1 MLSVQELESLNDSDV
16 GRTFTGPDGIVG
28 TVRIEEHPIRR
39 IVVDFHCTHNVEGQ
53 PRRLGTWPDQS
64 LAAMRS
70 RALHHEVNG
79 PPPAPG
85 RPQRVAVAALRSVQS
100 SSHVSVPVR
109 PATSVQVDSGT
120 TFAEAFDAW
129 CGARL
134 LGRKDAGESVVRSMR
149 KDVLPYLGDQAL
161 GGIDAAQVLAVL
173 NRIVERGSVRQAG
186 CVLSDVRQLFR
197 WALKEGWISDDPTA
211 TLSKVA
217 LCGAQQPRERH
228 LSHDEVKE
236 LAQRMGSA
244 GLARHIRRAT
254 WLMLATGARIGEI
267 ATARWRDI
275 DVAARLWTIPAQFS
289 HSGHDHVVPLSDFAL
304 THLQPDGGARQ
315 GSDWVFPG
323 RNGTEPLSP
332 KALGKQIR
340 DRQRGTQIRGRSAAT
355 RELLL
360 SGGAWTPLDLRR
372 TTAAMMQELRIDP
385 QTIAACLDQ
394 NIRSSSGHDE
404 APANETLDRCRDA
417 FDQLGQWLA
426 SIERPQSVAQQL
438 AA

>member
-1 MLSVQELESLNDSDV
+1 
-16 GRTFTGPDGIVG
+16 
-28 TVRIEEHPIRR
+28 
-39 IVVDFHCTHNVEGQ
+39 
-53 PRRLGTWPDQS
+53 
-64 LAAMRS
+64 
-70 RALHHEVNG
+70 
-79 PPPAPG
+79 
-85 RPQRVAVAALRSVQS
+85 
-100 SSHVSVPVR
+100 
-109 PATSVQVDSGT
+109 
-120 TFAEAFDAW
+120 
-129 CGARL
+129 
-134 LGRKDAGESVVRSMR
+134 
-149 KDVLPYLGDQAL
+149 
-161 GGIDAAQVLAVL
+161 
-173 NRIVERGSVRQAG
+173 
-186 CVLSDVRQLFR
+186 
-197 WALKEGWISDDPTA
+197 
-211 TLSKVA
+211 
-217 LCGAQQPRERH
+217 
-228 LSHDEVKE
+228 
-236 LAQRMGSA
+236 MGSA

-304 THLQPDGGARQ
+304 THLQPDGARQ

-323 RNGTEPLSP
+323 RDGTEPLSP

-385 QTIAACLDQ
+385 QTIAARLDQ
-394 NIRSSSGHDE
+394 SVRSSAGQDDTSSSD
-404 APANETLDRCRDA
+404 TLARCRDA

>member
-16 GRTFTGPDGIVG
+16 GRTLTGPDGIVG

-39 IVVDFHCTHNVEGQ
+39 IVVDFHCSRTVEGQ

-64 LAAMRS
+64 LTAMRS
-70 RALHHEVNG
+70 RALHHDASA
-79 PPPAPG
+79 PSPATG
-85 RPQRVAVAALRSVQS
+85 RPQRLAVAALRSVQS
-100 SSHVSVPVR
+100 SSQVSVPVR
-109 PATSVQVDSGT
+109 AVTPVQCDAAT

-129 CGARL
+129 CSARL
-134 LGRKDAGESVVRSMR
+134 QGRKDGGESVVRSMR
-149 KDVLPYLGDQAL
+149 KDVLPHLGDKAL
-161 GGIDAAQVLAVL
+161 GGIDAAQILAVL

-228 LSHDEVKE
+228 LSHDEVRE

-304 THLQPDGGARQ
+304 THLQPDGARQ

-323 RNGTEPLSP
+323 RDGTEPLSP

-372 TTAAMMQELRIDP
+372 TTATMMQELRIDP

-394 NIRSSSGHDE
+394 SVRSSAGQNDTRSSD
-404 APANETLDRCRDA
+404 TLARCRDA

-426 SIERPQSVAQQL
+426 SIERPQAVAQQL